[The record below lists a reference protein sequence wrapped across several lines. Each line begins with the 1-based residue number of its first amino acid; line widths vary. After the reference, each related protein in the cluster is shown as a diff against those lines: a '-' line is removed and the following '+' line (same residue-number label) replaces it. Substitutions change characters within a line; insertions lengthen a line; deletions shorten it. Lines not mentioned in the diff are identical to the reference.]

1 MAPADPP
8 PTVPGAP
15 APDTLVDEPAV
26 LELDG
31 RRAVWGPAL
40 GGADGVSRVLAGL
53 SAQPAHTMVL
63 CGLSDVRAVPR
74 DTVTPA
80 R

>member
-40 GGADGVSRVLAGL
+40 GGADGVSRVLA
-53 SAQPAHTMVL
+53 
-63 CGLSDVRAVPR
+63 
-74 DTVTPA
+74 
-80 R
+80 